1 MFVRCYFDFWFR
13 TLVIYMCFP
22 CTAIIMF
29 VFSLHSNNH
38 ACVLPTFQF
47 LYQNCIYLLLFSL
60 HSNNHTLFIHSA
72 ETSVSVD
79 EKKYIKEIYMSKKK
93 RTFWCLQNEYIVCW
107 LASKQAIISF
117 CFHLVCCLHLV
128 YYFHLLYCLHQSS
141 TTSISSAAST
151 SPLLLPPLPQPP
163 FNQIHRTL
171 FRFHSIPPINTFF
184 LSPYCVQNPI
194 IYFLRYFFFALKR
207 EFLIERYSKI
217 HTSKKK

>member
-1 MFVRCYFDFWFR
+1 
-13 TLVIYMCFP
+13 
-22 CTAIIMF
+22 MF
-29 VFSLHSNNH
+29 VFSLRFNNH

-79 EKKYIKEIYMSKKK
+79 EKKNIKEIYMSKKK
-93 RTFWCLQNEYIVCW
+93 DILVPSERIHSM
-107 LASKQAIISF
+107 LARIEASNNLLLLPSR
-117 CFHLVCCLHLV
+117 LLPPSPLLPPPVL
-128 YYFHLLYCLHQSS
+128 YYFHLFHSLHL
-141 TTSISSAAST
+141 TKSIGPSSA
-151 SPLLLPPLPQPP
+151 
-163 FNQIHRTL
+163 
-171 FRFHSIPPINTFF
+171 SIRSPPINTFF

-217 HTSKKK
+217 HTSKKKIVRQK